1 MVLAAIVGIVI
12 GAGSV
17 QFLTSDRDARVA
29 DSQYSAQGGT
39 MMHDSSSG
47 MQNEMDSMMRGL
59 DGTTGD
65 TFDQAFLA
73 EMILHHQGAIA
84 MAERA
89 LQDAKHPEIKTL
101 AQNIITAQN
110 AEIKQMQ
117 TWQTEWYGTQRTATS
132 SSTQ

>member
-1 MVLAAIVGIVI
+1 MNSTLQMVLAATVGIVI

-17 QFLTSDRDARVA
+17 QLFSSDRDARLA
-29 DSQYSAQGGT
+29 GSQYPTQDVPS
-39 MMHDSSSG
+39 
-47 MQNEMDSMMRGL
+47 MQNEMNSLMRGL

-65 TFDQAFLA
+65 TFDKAFLA
-73 EMILHHQGAIA
+73 EMIVHHQGAIA

-89 LQDAKHPEIKTL
+89 LQNAKHPEIKAL

-117 TWQTEWYGTQRTATS
+117 NWQTEWYGA
-132 SSTQ
+132 SSTPR